1 MAQFDMKVAQL
12 WRSFDVKLAQLWRSF
27 KYNVIEASMV

>member
-12 WRSFDVKLAQLWRSF
+12 WRSF
-27 KYNVIEASMV
+27 KYNAIQAGMV

>member
-1 MAQFDMKVAQL
+1 MAQFDMKLAQL